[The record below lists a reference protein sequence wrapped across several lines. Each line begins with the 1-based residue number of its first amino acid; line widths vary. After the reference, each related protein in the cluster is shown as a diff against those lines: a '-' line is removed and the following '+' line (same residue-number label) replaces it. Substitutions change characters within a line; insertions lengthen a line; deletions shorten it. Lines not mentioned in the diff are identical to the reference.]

1 MTIVAIRLE
10 PDGSTETLTLPTR
23 SDDQR
28 KTLRS
33 ILNGTVDA
41 GVYHRRALL
50 HVHGGGYSAEHLPFN
65 PAAWALACT
74 WRGMDIGYGLYGT
87 AVVTG
92 PGDGLLA
99 PLEPELQTGVRSV
112 AAAVKEVL
120 IEWRTRPPAGEWAAR
135 AELLAAARY
144 TLST

>member
-1 MTIVAIRLE
+1 MTITAIRLE
-10 PDGSTETLTLPTR
+10 PDGSANTLMLPTR
-23 SDDQR
+23 SEAQR
-28 KTLRS
+28 QALRS

-50 HVHGGGYSAEHLPFN
+50 HVHGGGYSAELLPFN

-74 WRGMDIGYGLYGT
+74 WRGMDISYGFYGT

-99 PLEPELQTGVRSV
+99 PLEPELHAGVRSV
-112 AAAVKEVL
+112 AGAVKKVL
-120 IEWRTRPPAGEWAAR
+120 ITWRTRPPAGERAAR

-144 TLST
+144 ALSP